1 MCGPVVER
9 HSAAYHRIVHHFGPE
24 VLLESGEIDREKLG
38 QIIFADAEKR
48 KLLNSIT
55 HPEIHKAMLKQIVYY
70 FLRGALLPNKRW
82 PTLRCYV

>member
-1 MCGPVVER
+1 MVER